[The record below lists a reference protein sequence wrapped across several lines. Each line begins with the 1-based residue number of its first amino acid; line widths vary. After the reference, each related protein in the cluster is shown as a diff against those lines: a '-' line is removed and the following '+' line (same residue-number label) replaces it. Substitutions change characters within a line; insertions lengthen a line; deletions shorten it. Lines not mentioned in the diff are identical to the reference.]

1 MYDWETFVAFA
12 TALALM
18 PLERKRRIYA
28 VLAAF
33 ALSRLT
39 TLVLL
44 LFATALVYANEF
56 SGSAVAV
63 ALFAANLVRKNA
75 AAVARPYTATVI
87 ALTGALLGI
96 LYLRGELLGFFV
108 GTAWFLA
115 AAACFTIMFWVTDE
129 KSVLN
134 RLPIIIRPACFIGL
148 GAIAFYGPGW
158 LSLLFSSESWSW
170 VGASA
175 VLIGVLSLGVVA
187 RPSYRKRPDGVSD
200 VIAQNGKASSETR
213 PSPND
218 KNTIVKPVWGDRTSL
233 DMEEMA
239 FFDNP
244 M

>member
-1 MYDWETFVAFA
+1 MHDWEAFVAFA
-12 TALALM
+12 TALGLI
-18 PLERKRRIYA
+18 PLEWKRGIYA
-28 VLAAF
+28 VLTAF

-75 AAVARPYTATVI
+75 AAVAKPYAATVI

-108 GTAWFLA
+108 GTAWFVA
-115 AAACFTIMFWVTDE
+115 VAACFAIVFWVTDE
-129 KSVLN
+129 TSVLN

-158 LSLLFSSESWSW
+158 LSLLFSSASWNW
-170 VGASA
+170 IGTAA
-175 VLIGVLSLGVVA
+175 VLIGVLSLDVVA
-187 RPSYRKRPDGVSD
+187 RPSYRKRPDGFSD
-200 VIAQNGKASSETR
+200 VIAQNRKARPETR
-213 PSPND
+213 PTPNG
-218 KNTIVKPVWGDRTSL
+218 KNSIVQPVWGDRTSL
-233 DMEEMA
+233 DIEEMA